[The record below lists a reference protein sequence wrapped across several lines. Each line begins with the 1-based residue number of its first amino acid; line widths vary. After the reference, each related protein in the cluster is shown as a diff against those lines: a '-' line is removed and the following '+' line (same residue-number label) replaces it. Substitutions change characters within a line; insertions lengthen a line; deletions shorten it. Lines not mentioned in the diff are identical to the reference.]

1 MSDEKFFKEDLIAL
15 RKELGLTQQ
24 EMAGHLHMALRGY
37 QAIEAGESEYRY
49 IHRLAAER
57 VALAIAA
64 DKKEPRLAPI
74 PVRQD
79 AIELVRIGQLTGNPA
94 YSLDGS
100 KPSSA
105 AQIGKVARD
114 TKFRTAYAVV
124 GEFVLITNALDYQL
138 NHVLIQTLP
147 LTDSPMLEAVIA
159 TLDTA
164 KKIELLKERSKHI
177 AQPNWRKPVSSYL
190 EKLERIS
197 EWRGIACHTPLIP
210 DHKHGAV
217 FAPAA
222 AASLLKS
229 LQVGEEPTAR
239 RIPIAELSSA
249 ITLGEAALGEGQNL
263 IENFQ
268 KFNAERVKRFGDI
281 PSKQKSPAITVYRV
295 PISKKQFQSI
305 PSDERALLFVA
316 GHVLN
321 QVSVFI
327 KLVRFSTNSDPTN
340 PIEERV
346 SAAQSQLI
354 LRCLI
359 GVLVEAW
366 EFIRRPI
373 NQKIIG
379 NYLKDIDDDG
389 RTSYDK
395 LKKQFGKSGLL
406 YDLRNGFLYHYPKAA
421 ALDKAFDSIPDDED
435 WEWYLSEANTNS
447 FYFSC
452 ELAIGYGIMSATG
465 EPLHIGAFG
474 TVMQQVMQ
482 AANTLP
488 YFLMPLMKAILTK
501 HLGEAILRPQ
511 PGTVIENA
519 PQLGQFWIPFFA
531 GTQPR

>member
-1 MSDEKFFKEDLIAL
+1 MSDEKFLKEDLVAL
-15 RKELGLTQQ
+15 RKDLGLTQQ
-24 EMAGHLHMALRGY
+24 EMADHLDMALRSY
-37 QAIEAGESEYRY
+37 QGIEAGESEYRR

-64 DKKEPRLAPI
+64 DKKEPRLAPY
-74 PVRQD
+74 PVRED
-79 AIELVRIGQLTGNPA
+79 AVELVRVGQLTGNPA
-94 YSLDGS
+94 YIWDGG
-100 KPSSA
+100 KPPSA
-105 AQIGKVARD
+105 MQIGKNAPNTR
-114 TKFRTAYAVV
+114 FRAAYAIV
-124 GEFVLITNALDYQL
+124 GEFVLLTNALDYQL
-138 NHVLIQTLP
+138 NHVLIQVLP
-147 LTDSPMLEAVIA
+147 LADSPLLEAVIA

-164 KKIELLKERSKHI
+164 SKIELLKERSTHI
-177 AQPNWRKPVSSYL
+177 AQPNWRKPILSYL

-197 EWRGIACHTPLIP
+197 EWRNIACHTALIP
-210 DHKHGAV
+210 DDTHGAV

-222 AASLLKS
+222 AAKLLRS
-229 LQVGEEPTAR
+229 MQIGEDPTAR
-239 RIPIAELSSA
+239 RIPITDLKSATAVGEL
-249 ITLGEAALGEGQNL
+249 ALGEGQNL

-268 KFNAERVKRFGDI
+268 RFNAERIRRFGDA
-281 PSKQKSPAITVYRV
+281 PSKEKNPAITVYRV
-295 PISKKQFQSI
+295 PISKKQFQLI

-359 GVLVEAW
+359 GVIAEAW
-366 EFIRRPI
+366 EFIRRPM

-379 NYLKDIDDDG
+379 NYLKDVDDDG

-406 YDLRNGFLYHYPKAA
+406 HDLRNGFLYHYPKPAV
-421 ALDKAFDSIPDDED
+421 LDKAFELIPADED

-452 ELAIGYGIMSATG
+452 ELAIGYGIMSATD
-465 EPLHIGAFG
+465 EPLHVGAFG

-501 HLGEAILRPQ
+501 HLGEAILHPL

-519 PQLGQFWIPFFA
+519 PQLGQFWLPFFA

>member
-1 MSDEKFFKEDLIAL
+1 MSDETFLKEDLVQL
-15 RKELGLTQQ
+15 RKGLGLTQQ
-24 EMAGHLHMALRGY
+24 EMADHLGMALRAY

-64 DKKEPRLAPI
+64 DRKSPKLAPD
-74 PVRQD
+74 PVRDD
-79 AIELVRIGQLTGNPA
+79 AIELVRVGHLTGNPA
-94 YSLDGS
+94 YSWEGGRA
-100 KPSSA
+100 PSA
-105 AQIGKVARD
+105 AQTVKDGGD
-114 TKFRTAYAVV
+114 TKFRAAYAVV
-124 GEFVLITNALDYQL
+124 GEFLLLTNALDYQL
-138 NHVLIQTLP
+138 NHVLIQVLP
-147 LTDSPMLEAVIA
+147 LTDSAMLEAVIA
-159 TLDTA
+159 SLDTA
-164 KKIELLKERSKHI
+164 AKIEILKERSTHI
-177 AQPNWRKPVSSYL
+177 AQPNWRKPVLSYL
-190 EKLERIS
+190 EKLEHIS
-197 EWRGIACHTPLIP
+197 QWRNIACHTALVP
-210 DHKHGAV
+210 DAKHGAV
-217 FAPAA
+217 FAVVAA
-222 AASLLKS
+222 AKLLKS
-229 LQVGEEPTAR
+229 MQIGEEPTTR
-239 RIPIAELSSA
+239 RIPIAELKSA
-249 ITLGEAALGEGQNL
+249 ITLGESALGEGQNL

-268 KFNAERVKRFGDI
+268 KFNAERVKRLADARGR
-281 PSKQKSPAITVYRV
+281 QKSPMITVYRV
-295 PISKKQFQSI
+295 PISKKQFETI
-305 PSDERALLFVA
+305 PSHERALVFVA

-354 LRCLI
+354 LRCLV

-379 NYLKDIDDDG
+379 SYLISISDDG
-389 RTSYDK
+389 MTSYDK

-406 YDLRNGFLYHYPKAA
+406 YNLRNNFLYHYPTPAE
-421 ALDKAFDSIPDDED
+421 LDKAFAQIPADED

-474 TVMQQVMQ
+474 TVMQEVMQ

-488 YFLMPLMKAILTK
+488 YFLMPLIDALLTK
-501 HLGEAILRPQ
+501 HLGKAILNPQ
-511 PGTVIENA
+511 PGTIIENA
-519 PQLGQFWIPFFA
+519 PKLGEFWIPFFA
-531 GTQPR
+531 DTNPK

>member
-1 MSDEKFFKEDLIAL
+1 MSDEKFLKEDLVAL
-15 RKELGLTQQ
+15 RKDLGLTQQ
-24 EMAGHLHMALRGY
+24 EMADHLDMALRSY
-37 QAIEAGESEYRY
+37 QGIEAGESEYRY

-64 DKKEPRLAPI
+64 DKKEPRLAPF
-74 PVRQD
+74 PVRED
-79 AIELVRIGQLTGNPA
+79 AIELVRVGQLTGNPA
-94 YSLDGS
+94 YTWDGS
-100 KPSSA
+100 KPPSA
-105 AQIGKVARD
+105 MQIGKSTPD
-114 TKFRTAYAVV
+114 TRFRAAYAVV
-124 GEFVLITNALDYQL
+124 GEFVLVTNALDYQL
-138 NHVLIQTLP
+138 NHVLIQVLP

-164 KKIELLKERSKHI
+164 SKIELLKERSTHI

-197 EWRGIACHTPLIP
+197 EWRNIACHTALIP
-210 DHKHGAV
+210 DNTHGAV

-222 AASLLKS
+222 AAKLLKS
-229 LQVGEEPTAR
+229 LQIGEDPTAR
-239 RIPIAELSSA
+239 RIPIAELKSA
-249 ITLGEAALGEGQNL
+249 ITLGESALGEGQNL

-268 KFNAERVKRFGDI
+268 RFNAERVKRFGDS
-281 PSKQKSPAITVYRV
+281 PAKQKSPEITVYRV
-295 PISKKQFQSI
+295 PISKKQFQSV

-366 EFIRRPI
+366 EFIRRPM

-379 NYLKDIDDDG
+379 NYLKDVDDDG

-406 YDLRNGFLYHYPKAA
+406 YNLRNDFLYHYPKPA
-421 ALDKAFDSIPDDED
+421 ALDKAFESIPADED
-435 WEWYLSEANTNS
+435 WEWYLAEANTNS

-488 YFLMPLMKAILTK
+488 YFLMPLMKAILTN
-501 HLGEAILRPQ
+501 HLGEAILKPQ

-519 PQLGQFWIPFFA
+519 PQLGEFWIPFFA

>member
-1 MSDEKFFKEDLIAL
+1 MSDEKYLKEDLVAL

-24 EMAGHLHMALRGY
+24 EMAGRLDMGLRGY
-37 QAIEAGESEYRY
+37 QAIESGESDYRY
-49 IHRLAAER
+49 IHRLAVER

-64 DKKEPRLAPI
+64 DKKEPRLVPA

-79 AIELVRIGQLTGNPA
+79 AMELVRVGQLTGNPA
-94 YSLDGS
+94 YSWDGAKS
-100 KPSSA
+100 SSA
-105 AQIGKVARD
+105 AQVGKASRD
-114 TKFRTAYAVV
+114 TRFRAAYAVV
-124 GEFVLITNALDYQL
+124 GEFVLIANALDYQL
-138 NHVLIQTLP
+138 NHVLIQILP
-147 LTDSPMLEAVIA
+147 LTDSPMLESVIA

-164 KKIELLKERSKHI
+164 KKIELLKERSAHI
-177 AQPNWRKPVSSYL
+177 AQSNWRKPVSSYL

-197 EWRGIACHTPLIP
+197 EWRGIACHTALIP
-210 DHKHGAV
+210 DEAHGAV
-217 FAPAA
+217 FTPTAA
-222 AASLLKS
+222 TALLKT
-229 LQVGEEPTAR
+229 LQIGEHPAVR
-239 RIPIAELSSA
+239 RIPIGELQLA
-249 ITLGEAALGEGQNL
+249 IGLGELALGEGKSL

-268 KFNAERVKRFGDI
+268 RFNIERIKRFGDTAG
-281 PSKQKSPAITVYRV
+281 KQKSPAIKVYRV
-295 PISKKQFQSI
+295 PISKKQFRSI

-321 QVSVFI
+321 QVSVFM

-340 PIEERV
+340 PIEERI

-379 NYLKDIDDDG
+379 DCLKKIDTDG

-406 YDLRNGFLYHYPKAA
+406 YELRNGFLYHYPKAA
-421 ALDKAFDSIPDDED
+421 SLDKAFESIPDDED
-435 WEWYLSEANTNS
+435 WDWYLSEANTNS

-452 ELAIGYGIMSATG
+452 ELAIGYGIMNATG

-474 TVMQQVMQ
+474 VVMQEVMQ

-488 YFLMPLMKAILTK
+488 YFLMPLMKEILTK
-501 HLGEAILRPQ
+501 HLGEAILKPQ
-511 PGTVIENA
+511 PGTVIEDA
-519 PQLGQFWIPFFA
+519 PQLGKFWIPFFA
-531 GTQPR
+531 VT